1 MHKVNLMQF
10 LSARAHSCN
19 LWTISVNLDIW
30 HAKIHLVLMKRPIR
44 LVKNVQPCISA
55 EQLETIALIL
65 GETNTG
71 FTGAEVG
78 QTLLKCGIED
88 VDPTNTKW
96 KRLYNALANSQN
108 FTKRGN
114 EVVCFI
120 HRAMSPVKFVGNT
133 RRFDSLRAGLNE
145 ALAFFGLEL
154 HEDGI
159 LHKTAVARTLPDAEK
174 RADELRHALTDR
186 SVHLDVLLFCRAELL
201 EKNYFHAVLEASK
214 SVADKIRKATGLTS
228 DGAELATSAFALS
241 SHNRPRLAINSLK
254 TETEQSEQ
262 KGFMNL
268 LIGLFGTF
276 RNPTAHGVR
285 IYWPIDQQD
294 ALDILSMIS
303 LVHRK
308 LDKSIVD

>member
-1 MHKVNLMQF
+1 MP
-10 LSARAHSCN
+10 
-19 LWTISVNLDIW
+19 
-30 HAKIHLVLMKRPIR
+30 RPIKT
-44 LVKNVQPCISA
+44 VQNVQPCFSA
-55 EQLETIALIL
+55 EQLETIAQIL

-71 FTGAEVG
+71 FTGAEIA

-108 FTKRGN
+108 YTKRGN
-114 EVVCFI
+114 EIVCFI
-120 HRAMSPVKFVGNT
+120 RKAMSPVKFVGNT
-133 RRFDSLRAGLNE
+133 QKFESLRAGLNM
-145 ALAFFGLEL
+145 ALAFSGLEL

-159 LHKTAVARTLPDAEK
+159 VYKVAVVRTLPEAEK
-174 RADELRHALTDR
+174 RADDLRHALTAR
-186 SVHLDVLLFCRAELL
+186 NVHPDVLLFCRAELL

-228 DGAELATSAFALS
+228 DGAELATSAFALG
-241 SHNRPRLAINSLK
+241 SHNKPRLAINSLQ

-276 RNPTAHGVR
+276 RNPTAHEAR

-294 ALDILSMIS
+294 ALDILSLIS
-303 LVHRK
+303 LLHRK
-308 LDKSIVD
+308 LDKSSAS